1 MPPGPLAG
9 SPQACPETKSILGF
23 DIVEGFR
30 RVIDGSL
37 SFVFSSSHLTS
48 SHGRLFRN
56 AHHPGRCADA
66 ACGGLEPPPARATPG
81 GLPPSPT
88 WHHFRSSYLHRINP
102 PCSWRNYCRPT
113 TFVEV
118 FGERPFQA
126 CPLSPPH
133 IVVDGRQRH
142 LQRGADLA
150 PAEPLGEGQTEDV
163 SDLAHGGTGS
173 GHRRLLERLLVLFEQ
188 DAEASSAH
196 VSATPVASSPG
207 RTNTPESVIGFD
219 RNG

>member
-1 MPPGPLAG
+1 MPPGPPAG

-88 WHHFRSSYLHRINP
+88 RHHFRSPYLHRINP
-102 PCSWRNYCRPT
+102 PCSWRNFCHPTPRPSYSKCFQNMIVCLSMQKAT
-113 TFVEV
+113 SIV
-118 FGERPFQA
+118 FPRPAGE
-126 CPLSPPH
+126 
-133 IVVDGRQRH
+133 D
-142 LQRGADLA
+142 DLGWA
-150 PAEPLGEGQTEDV
+150 
-163 SDLAHGGTGS
+163 SS
-173 GHRRLLERLLVLFEQ
+173 GIDYLFEV
-188 DAEASSAH
+188 DAKTPAARNKLEGLRRR
-196 VSATPVASSPG
+196 VSERIRRAAAWLP
-207 RTNTPESVIGFD
+207 
-219 RNG
+219 RNRD